1 MAPASLRPLTAASV
15 SLLSV
20 CVFNLAEDVREQM
33 PVHAHTHTH
42 TYIHKHTHTHTHMHT
57 YSHMTANHNAEDA
70 REQMR
75 LYEEQ
80 GESFGDLFAL
90 LPNLPLNKVLEF
102 RV

>member
-1 MAPASLRPLTAASV
+1 
-15 SLLSV
+15 
-20 CVFNLAEDVREQM
+20 
-33 PVHAHTHTH
+33 
-42 TYIHKHTHTHTHMHT
+42 MHT

-90 LPNLPLNKVLEF
+90 LPNLPLNKVLEGLGF
-102 RV
+102 RLGLSLICP

>member
-1 MAPASLRPLTAASV
+1 
-15 SLLSV
+15 
-20 CVFNLAEDVREQM
+20 
-33 PVHAHTHTH
+33 
-42 TYIHKHTHTHTHMHT
+42 MHT